1 MKLIKRLDQYERR
14 YVIFCESVKNNVV
27 NEGTYIRLV
36 YTTPTFATSGLH
48 VSFKITPHFAD
59 KCYNKYKLTFDKQAH
74 KDIVEKI
81 KYIEEDIVKQVGIEN
96 KTPHYKITEQVK
108 YGYLKLSMEEDAS
121 PQINKEMEV
130 LLKISGVWETDSC
143 YGVTYKFEGR

>member
-1 MKLIKRLDQYERR
+1 M
-14 YVIFCESVKNNVV
+14 ES
-27 NEGTYIRLV
+27 
-36 YTTPTFATSGLH
+36 
-48 VSFKITPHFAD
+48 
-59 KCYNKYKLTFDKQAH
+59 
-74 KDIVEKI
+74 KI